1 MPKKSNASQNYKN
14 WFISIVFI
22 SAIIY
27 FFTRENKQNIVRSTA
42 ADDLQSKLEHYMS
55 QLDSGHIS
63 GNMLKHPLDEDDKGE
78 IYDRV
83 PIDKLKAGSSLIF
96 GLATSKTDEI
106 TLTIID
112 ASNAEIQ
119 FIRRIA
125 ENGDTN
131 NIKETIETGLYQI
144 QSYEGSQVL
153 TDNDTFPPYDPAIVL
168 INMKYGLDKGYK
180 NLSKKFFISKSK
192 HRDGST
198 PTTIRIYPWM
208 DPVNYPT
215 HRQEFSYANSYEI
228 SGMLSKR

>member
-1 MPKKSNASQNYKN
+1 MAKKSSTSQMYKN
-14 WFISIVFI
+14 WLIWIVLISLI
-22 SAIIY
+22 AY
-27 FFTRENKQNIVRSTA
+27 FFTRGDKQNTVRSTA
-42 ADDLQSKLEHYMS
+42 ADDLQSKLGHYMS
-55 QLDSGHIS
+55 QLDSGHIT
-63 GNMLKHPLDEDDKGE
+63 GNMLKHTLDEDDKGK

-96 GLATSKTDEI
+96 GSATSKTDEI
-106 TLTIID
+106 ALTILD
-112 ASNAEIQ
+112 NLNAEIQ
-119 FIRRIA
+119 YIRRIA

-131 NIKETIETGLYQI
+131 KIKETIETGLYQI

-153 TDNDTFPPYDPAIVL
+153 TDNDIFTPFGPAIVL

-208 DPVNYPT
+208 DPVNYPKNK
-215 HRQEFSYANSYEI
+215 QAFSYESSYEI
-228 SGMLSKR
+228 SGMNSKQ

>member
-1 MPKKSNASQNYKN
+1 MSKKSNTSQVYKN
-14 WFISIVFI
+14 WFIWIVLI
-22 SAIIY
+22 SLIAY
-27 FFTRENKQNIVRSTA
+27 FFTREDKKNVVKSTPS
-42 ADDLQSKLEHYMS
+42 DDLQSKLVHYMS

-63 GNMLKHPLDEDDKGE
+63 GNMLKHSLDEDDKGK

-96 GLATSKTDEI
+96 GSATSKTDEI
-106 TLTIID
+106 ALTIID
-112 ASNAEIQ
+112 DSNAEIQ
-119 FIRRIA
+119 YIRRTA

-131 NIKETIETGLYQI
+131 KIKETIETGLYQI

-153 TDNDTFPPYDPAIVL
+153 TDNDIFSPFDPAIVL

-180 NLSKKFFISKSK
+180 SLSKKFFISKSK

-208 DPVNYPT
+208 DPVNYPKS
-215 HRQEFSYANSYEI
+215 RQAFSYERSYEI
-228 SGMLSKR
+228 SGMNSKQ

>member
-1 MPKKSNASQNYKN
+1 MAKKSATTQVHKN
-14 WFISIVFI
+14 WLFLLVFI
-22 SAIIY
+22 SLLAY
-27 FFTRENKQNIVRSTA
+27 FFTREDKKNIVRSTA
-42 ADDLQSKLEHYMS
+42 ADDLQSKLVNYMS

-63 GNMLKHPLDEDDKGE
+63 GNMLKHSLDEDDKGK

-96 GLATSKTDEI
+96 GSATSKTDEI
-106 TLTIID
+106 VLTILD
-112 ASNAEIQ
+112 DSSAEIQ
-119 FIRRIA
+119 YIRRIA

-153 TDNDTFPPYDPAIVL
+153 TDNDTFSPFDPAIVL
-168 INMKYGLDKGYK
+168 TNMKYGLDKGYK

-208 DPVNYPT
+208 DPVNYPKS
-215 HRQEFSYANSYEI
+215 RQAFSYEYSYEI
-228 SGMLSKR
+228 SGMNSKQ